1 MEGRCGP
8 RDAHASPG
16 VHGVSLKV
24 YACPGGLVQTPSSFR
39 MWIPGRH
46 AASVCTAFTKSG
58 AETSTSSVSE
68 PASPRTLKKNTGIGI
83 VFFPHTPTIWVQ
95 ALTSAYCSINRA
107 NTADGPSS
115 TIILLFPLFPGIPLL
130 VTHCFLWC
138 NRGPWP

>member
-1 MEGRCGP
+1 VEGRCGP

-115 TIILLFPLFPGIPLL
+115 TIILPNSSPGFPYS
-130 VTHCFLWC
+130 
-138 NRGPWP
+138 